1 MPDIYEDFTSQETTS
16 SILDANRLVNFAYD
30 DTAFS
35 DDDAE
40 GRDIYNY
47 NANNNIPKRPL
58 LPESV
63 QTGGFNETSGVFK
76 RSFWNHYAGR
86 ISYNLNKAVQALKN
100 LLNSFRSDYS
110 ENISEYSQYAGY
122 AVGDVC
128 YRLSG
133 DTITFYRCKA
143 RITEPAGAFNGAYW
157 EKPEEE
163 LSHNRPR
170 VGAPVLWFEKVPDW
184 AIRFDD
190 GSTYK
195 WTDVPALNFQEF
207 KDTLS
212 GLEDFGAALTAD
224 GFRVAKFFPDDAVKN
239 GYVPMF
245 AGGANAVKSGYNG
258 EVFNAALEN
267 HAHGAPALVFTTSST
282 SISHTH
288 DNADSTEAGSHK
300 HDIPERCNYDGHDNT
315 IKTRLPVDDISRYNP
330 ATLTNSAGSHD
341 HKDISTSGAGVEGH
355 THSVTVSGNTGGVKG
370 TTGGNPDSFQC
381 CWIVRY
387 R

>member
-1 MPDIYEDFTSQETTS
+1 MPDIYDDFTTQETTS
-16 SILDANRLVNFAYD
+16 FILDANRLVNFAYD

-35 DDDAE
+35 TDDVE
-40 GRDIYNY
+40 GSDIYNY
-47 NANNNIPKRPL
+47 NANNNVQKNPL

-86 ISYNLNKAVQALKN
+86 ISYNLNKCIQALKN
-100 LLNSFRSDYS
+100 LLSSFRSDYS

-122 AVGDVC
+122 NIGDVC

-143 RITEPAGAFNGAYW
+143 RIAEPAGTFNGAYW

-170 VGAPVLWFEKVPDW
+170 VGAPVLWFEKVPSW

-190 GSTYK
+190 GKSYR
-195 WTDVPALNFQEF
+195 WTDVPALNFSDF
-207 KDTLS
+207 RSLVTLTS
-212 GLEDFGAALTAD
+212 D
-224 GFRVAKFFPDDAVKN
+224 GFTVPDYRGK
-239 GYVPMF
+239 VPMF
-245 AGGANAVKSGYNG
+245 AGGANAVKSGYRGDN
-258 EVFNAALEN
+258 FTAAVEN
-267 HAHGAPALVFTTSST
+267 HTHPAPALTFTLPST
-282 SISHTH
+282 AISHTH
-288 DNADSTEAGSHK
+288 ESATCSSSGNHYHLLQNTCEYTGSL
-300 HDIPERCNYDGHDNT
+300 NT
-315 IKTRLPVDDISRYNP
+315 WRTPIDTIGKYSEGS
-330 ATLTNSAGSHD
+330 ATNSAGSHG
-341 HKDISTSGAGVEGH
+341 HTGTTSGAGSEGH
-355 THSVTVSGNTGGVKG
+355 THDVTVSGNTGAVKG

-387 R
+387 K